1 MLTRKDSNASEGLAQ
16 NIVVNN
22 VADAAGDEAQADE
35 AEAADAAAHFQLVAK

>member
-1 MLTRKDSNASEGLAQ
+1 MLTRKDLNASEGLAQ

-35 AEAADAAAHFQLVAK
+35 TEAADAAAHIQLVAK